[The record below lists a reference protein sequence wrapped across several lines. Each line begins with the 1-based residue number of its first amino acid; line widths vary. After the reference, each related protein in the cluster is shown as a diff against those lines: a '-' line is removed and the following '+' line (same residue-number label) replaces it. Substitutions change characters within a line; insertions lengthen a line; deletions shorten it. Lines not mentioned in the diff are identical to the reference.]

1 MQLVLRIVEYP
12 KINFGWDAVVA
23 LFRYLKNP
31 SYRLGPIWFRRL
43 FLIGVYAGGAYPRRI
58 YSYVLWA
65 YFIKLTF
72 LGGLSAGGTITDF
85 HGMYA
90 TIGHAK
96 ASSNKQRMHGTITLM

>member
-43 FLIGVYAGGAYPRRI
+43 FLIGV
-58 YSYVLWA
+58 
-65 YFIKLTF
+65 
-72 LGGLSAGGTITDF
+72 SAGGGLIQGEF
-85 HGMYA
+85 IVMFYGPILLSLHF
-90 TIGHAK
+90 
-96 ASSNKQRMHGTITLM
+96 